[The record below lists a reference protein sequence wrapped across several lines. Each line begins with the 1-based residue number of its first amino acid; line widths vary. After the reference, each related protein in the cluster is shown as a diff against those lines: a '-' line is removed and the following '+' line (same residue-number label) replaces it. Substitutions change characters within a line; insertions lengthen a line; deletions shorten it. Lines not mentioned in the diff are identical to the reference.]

1 MQISERGQ
9 VTIPLEY
16 RTQFGFL
23 PNTEVEFIARNNEL
37 VLVRKHTTQKPS
49 HSCLAG
55 AQKNRH
61 DDESTDGVAARWR
74 LSGWLMPMYSSTLLP
89 TGVTAK

>member
-37 VLVRKHTTQKPS
+37 VLVRKQ
-49 HSCLAG
+49 
-55 AQKNRH
+55 
-61 DDESTDGVAARWR
+61 
-74 LSGWLMPMYSSTLLP
+74 
-89 TGVTAK
+89 TAKSQAIRALRGRKKIGMTTNQLMELLRDGD

>member
-37 VLVRKHTTQKPS
+37 VLVHKQTTQSQAIRALRGRKKIRMTTNQ
-49 HSCLAG
+49 LMELL
-55 AQKNRH
+55 R
-61 DDESTDGVAARWR
+61 DGN
-74 LSGWLMPMYSSTLLP
+74 
-89 TGVTAK
+89 

>member
-37 VLVRKHTTQKPS
+37 VLVRKQTTQSQAIRALRGRKKIGMTTNQ
-49 HSCLAG
+49 LMELL
-55 AQKNRH
+55 R
-61 DDESTDGVAARWR
+61 DGD
-74 LSGWLMPMYSSTLLP
+74 
-89 TGVTAK
+89 

>member
-16 RTQFGFL
+16 RIRFGFL

-37 VLVRKHTTQKPS
+37 VLVRKPTTQSQTIRALRGRKKI
-49 HSCLAG
+49 G
-55 AQKNRH
+55 MTTEQ
-61 DDESTDGVAARWR
+61 
-74 LSGWLMPMYSSTLLP
+74 LMELLRDSD
-89 TGVTAK
+89 